1 MSAELNVQL
10 RLQTEQIRADASK
23 AASIVDEQL
32 NKVKPKEGG
41 QLGSKLFDGWG
52 KSLLKFGQDST
63 KSMNWFDA
71 AVRRATI
78 ANNRYSASLNEFK
91 KYGLKDLPKMFGAQ
105 SPSAPAFMQAAGF
118 FKKQP
123 MQGPDLSG
131 ALQRK
136 ETERLANLPMQG
148 PDLSG
153 RLRRKEAADEQEQA
167 NKQAMAASRT
177 NIAMRARQQAQ
188 ATSFQGR
195 MTSLAMPMFN
205 PSSPWANFIAGRQV
219 HGAMTSSYGQEFLS
233 GRQGGMMGQAG
244 GALGRMSGGNA
255 MIATGILV
263 AGATAI
269 GLAFKALKKSIEQ
282 LISGIKSAIENASK
296 IYSKALT
303 SGLGIKMTVKKGMLS
318 SIIGVSEDEVLM
330 FGAAISYLNPKIE
343 WAAKVMEETAVPLTQ
358 IGWEFKVLGEN
369 MMALFALIATQA
381 SPVILALVENINEMI
396 TAFSDVGSIS
406 DVIEVLKMAMAVLVG
421 IAGGVVVAFMGLI
434 TGLTLIFETVKAVI
448 TSVGNTLMAITE
460 IVVAFVEGI
469 WEAGKKLL
477 KGGGLKDAGQEVGK
491 SLSKGVEKIKENV
504 VPIDFSKTT
513 AMAMTTD
520 KVAAGIGKI
529 MGTLTSD
536 TKKEDKEKKEK
547 MPEPQSFM
555 KKLPASSW
563 EKMGLVIG
571 GAKNTTNELI
581 KESNKHLSTIAKAI
595 VGGTGIPRSSFG
607 INPTVANP

>member
-71 AVRRATI
+71 AVRRASI
-78 ANNRYSASLNEFK
+78 SNNKFSASLKEFK
-91 KYGLKDLPKMFGAQ
+91 RYGMTDLPKMFGAQ
-105 SPSAPAFMQAAGF
+105 SPSNPAFMQAAGF
-118 FKKQP
+118 FKKQ
-123 MQGPDLSG
+123 S
-131 ALQRK
+131 
-136 ETERLANLPMQG
+136 MQG

-153 RLRRKEAADEQEQA
+153 RLRRREADDQQSEAD
-167 NKQAMAASRT
+167 KQAIAASRT

-219 HGAMTSSYGQEFLS
+219 HGAMTSAYGQNFLA

-381 SPVILALVENINEMI
+381 SPIILQLTENINEMI
-396 TAFSDVGSIS
+396 TAFSSAEGLS
-406 DVIEVLKMAMAVLVG
+406 DAITVLKMAMAVLLG
-421 IAGGVVVAFMGLI
+421 IAGSIATLFMGLV
-434 TGLTLIFETVKAVI
+434 TGLALVFDIVKNVLAVI
-448 TSVGNTLMAITE
+448 QNVLVGLTTI
-460 IVVAFVEGI
+460 IVAFVNGL
-469 WEAGKKLL
+469 WEAGKKLVEGAGV
-477 KGGGLKDAGQEVGK
+477 KEAGKAVSDSVAIGAQAVKD
-491 SLSKGVEKIKENV
+491 NV
-504 VPIDFSKTT
+504 VNMTDFSKTT
-513 AMAMTTD
+513 AAAMTTD
-520 KVAAGIGKI
+520 KMTKGLDKI

-536 TKKEDKEKKEK
+536 TKKENKEKKEK

-555 KKLPASSW
+555 KKLPVSSW